1 MKSSAQGFKRLYL
14 AARYSWQGFKSGW
27 RSEAAIRQE
36 VVAACILVPSVFF
49 LDITNVERAVLMLSV
64 LMVLI
69 VELLNTGIEMVV
81 DRIGSEFHELS
92 GKAKDLGSCAVL
104 MSLLAGTA
112 TWAVILWP

>member
-1 MKSSAQGFKRLYL
+1 MKSGAQGLKRLYF
-14 AARYSWQGFKSGW
+14 AAQYSWQGFKSGW

-36 VVAACILVPSVFF
+36 VAATCILIPLVFF
-49 LDITNVERAVLMLSV
+49 LDITSVERALLMLSV

-104 MSLLAGTA
+104 MSLFAAAA
-112 TWAVILWP
+112 TWAIILWS

>member
-1 MKSSAQGFKRLYL
+1 MKSGAHGVKRLYL

-27 RSEAAIRQE
+27 RCEAAIRQE
-36 VVAACILVPSVFF
+36 VVVTCVLIPLVFF
-49 LDITNVERAVLMLSV
+49 LDITNVERAVLMLSI

-104 MSLLAGTA
+104 MSLLAAAA
-112 TWAVILWP
+112 TWTVILWS

>member
-1 MKSSAQGFKRLYL
+1 
-14 AARYSWQGFKSGW
+14 
-27 RSEAAIRQE
+27 
-36 VVAACILVPSVFF
+36 
-49 LDITNVERAVLMLSV
+49 
-64 LMVLI
+64 MVLI

-104 MSLLAGTA
+104 MSLLAATA